1 MSDAFFALLLV
12 CVFGLWLTGLCLQI
26 AARRQ
31 LRAFYPDIASRVAP
45 GLLRNNIGTSLAWM
59 RFIIRR
65 EYRSLDRQGFVR
77 LCNFYLVTFVIFT
90 IVFVVL
96 VAAFVHVSGTHS

>member
-1 MSDAFFALLLV
+1 MSDSLFALVVVYFLV
-12 CVFGLWLTGLCLQI
+12 WLTGFCLQI

-45 GLLRNNIGTSLAWM
+45 GMLRNRIGSSLAWI

-65 EYRSLDRQGFVR
+65 EYRSLDRWSFVW
-77 LCNFYLVTFVIFT
+77 LCHFYLVTLALFVIT
-90 IVFVVL
+90 FVVM